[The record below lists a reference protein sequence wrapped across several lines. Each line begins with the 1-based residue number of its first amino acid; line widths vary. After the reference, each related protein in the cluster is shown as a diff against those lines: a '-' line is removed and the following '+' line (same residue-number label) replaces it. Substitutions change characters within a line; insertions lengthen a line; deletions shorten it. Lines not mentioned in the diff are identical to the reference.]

1 MRFGALRIHSQ
12 ADIEKADKYTVGP
25 RRNFKTQAFAEKHNL
40 GTAIAGNLFL
50 AEYDDYVP
58 TLHAQF
64 NAKK

>member
-1 MRFGALRIHSQ
+1 M
-12 ADIEKADKYTVGP
+12 EKADKYTVGP

>member
-1 MRFGALRIHSQ
+1 M
-12 ADIEKADKYTVGP
+12 EKADKYTAGP
-25 RRNFKTQAFAEKHNL
+25 RRNFKTQAFADKHNL